1 MPEGVL
7 RALDVSIRRRIDS
20 LLVGDYRAIGQ
31 GEGTELAQVRPYQP
45 GDDVRRIDW
54 NVTARTR
61 QPHVRMYVAERAL
74 VVWLVLDVSPSMHFG
89 TADRRKADVAEGV
102 ALAVGHLAT
111 RRGNRLGVLTCGSS
125 GAMVAPKPQG
135 RAALVG
141 LLRALRAGPAEEAD
155 PGTPLAETL
164 VRARILAR
172 QRSAIVIVSDF
183 RGPRTWREPLR
194 DLAGRHEVVA
204 VEIQDP
210 REQDIPNVGELWLID
225 PESGRELRVDTASRR
240 LRERFAAAA
249 TEERRDLALTLRSIG
264 VGHVTL
270 STRGDWLHEL
280 ARFLARRRQA
290 R

>member
-1 MPEGVL
+1 
-7 RALDVSIRRRIDS
+7 
-20 LLVGDYRAIGQ
+20 
-31 GEGTELAQVRPYQP
+31 
-45 GDDVRRIDW
+45 
-54 NVTARTR
+54 
-61 QPHVRMYVAERAL
+61 
-74 VVWLVLDVSPSMHFG
+74 
-89 TADRRKADVAEGV
+89 
-102 ALAVGHLAT
+102 
-111 RRGNRLGVLTCGSS
+111 
-125 GAMVAPKPQG
+125 MVAPKPQG

-141 LLRALRAGPAEEAD
+141 LLRALRAGPAEEGD
-155 PGTPLAETL
+155 PGTPLGETL
-164 VRARILAR
+164 VRARVLAR

-194 DLAGRHEVVA
+194 DLAGRHEVLA

-249 TEERRDLALTLRSIG
+249 TEERRDLAPTFRSIG